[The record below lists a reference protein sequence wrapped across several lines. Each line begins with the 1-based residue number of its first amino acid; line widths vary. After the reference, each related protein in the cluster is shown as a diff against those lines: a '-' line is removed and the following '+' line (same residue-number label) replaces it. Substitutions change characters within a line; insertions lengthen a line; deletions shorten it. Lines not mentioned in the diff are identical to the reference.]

1 MLFRPLKARKYSV
14 ILSNS
19 ILIVWRIFHTAIKYY
34 SVVLKYAVVRRNFAI
49 KNANKRF
56 TIISFISQLDV
67 KGKSFNYSWCL
78 AEMEKLLVIRKVG
91 SDKKKLNH
99 KLMKF
104 LKYIWKIG
112 LPHLWKINWFCI
124 HKERSADVTHAD
136 SYCPDKLNEASNNP
150 QFVLTNPALLWAK

>member
-34 SVVLKYAVVRRNFAI
+34 SLVLKYTVVRRNFAI
-49 KNANKRF
+49 ENANKRF
-56 TIISFISQLDV
+56 TVISFFSQLDV
-67 KGKSFNYSWCL
+67 KSKFQLQLVFGRNGK
-78 AEMEKLLVIRKVG
+78 AATIRKVG
-91 SDKKKLNH
+91 SDKNKLNH

-136 SYCPDKLNEASNNP
+136 GYCPDKLNEASNNP
-150 QFVLTNPALLWAK
+150 QSVLTNPALLWAK

>member
-1 MLFRPLKARKYSV
+1 MLFRPLKARKHSV

-34 SVVLKYAVVRRNFAI
+34 SVVLKYTVVRRNFAI
-49 KNANKRF
+49 ENANKRF
-56 TIISFISQLDV
+56 TVISFFSQLDV
-67 KGKSFNYSWCL
+67 KSKSFNYSWCL
-78 AEMEKLLVIRKVG
+78 AEMEKLLPLGKWALIKIN
-91 SDKKKLNH
+91 LTINWWN
-99 KLMKF
+99 F

-150 QFVLTNPALLWAK
+150 QSADKPCPFMS